1 MNRMRH
7 IQAILLI
14 SFVAA
19 ALLAH
24 PLIAQT
30 ATSTSVEKRV
40 SDLLAR
46 MTLDEKIEL
55 IGGVPN
61 FGSHAIPNLGISG
74 LVMSDGPLGVHDF
87 GPVTAFPAPILL
99 AASWDTPLALEV
111 GKMMGQD
118 ARARGVHIILA
129 PGMDIYRS
137 PLCGRNFE
145 YLGEDPY
152 LASRMAVALIEGIQ
166 SQGVMA
172 TAKHFA
178 ANNQEFDRFN
188 ISSDV
193 DERTLREIY
202 LPAFEASVKEAHV
215 AAVMDAYNPVNG
227 VHMTQNEYLN
237 NEILKKEWGFDGI
250 LMSDWGA
257 THDGVAA
264 ANGGLDLEMPSA
276 DFMNAATLL
285 PAIQQGKV
293 SVATIND
300 KVRRILRKSIE
311 FGYFDRSQTDASIP
325 LYSQEGRTVAL
336 KEAEDGMV
344 LLKNQ
349 GNLLPLD
356 KRRYKTIAV
365 IGPDA
370 YPSVIGGGGS
380 SLVTP
385 FNSVSYLE
393 GISNYLGTQA
403 KVLYAVDSVP
413 LNEVV
418 AETDFRV
425 SPGGPAGLTGEYFD
439 NQELNGP
446 AALTRTDAHVDFDWG
461 LGSFAAGHPD
471 DHFSARWTAYFTPK
485 LSGDYKFYVSSDD
498 GARVYLEDERII
510 DDWHSHGETLNNAVR
525 TLEAGHTYKVRLEY
539 FENVGSA
546 AVHFGVIA
554 AADVVGRN
562 TKAVAAKADAV
573 ILCVGFDSNSESE
586 GSDRTFRLP
595 SGQDQ
600 LIRDIT
606 SVNKNVVVVLTAGGN
621 VDMTGWIDG
630 TPAILDAFYPGQEGG
645 MALAH
650 ILFGDVS
657 PSGKLPASYERQW
670 QDNPTYQS
678 YYPKEGEKRV
688 SYSEGIFMGY
698 RGYDRSAVKPMFPF
712 GYGLSYTTFA
722 YSNLRVNPASARN
735 DDAVAVTFD
744 VRNTGSRAGAE
755 VAELYVGDAH
765 AAVPRPVKEL
775 KGFAKV
781 FLQPGESKQV
791 TLHLN
796 HRSFSYYDV
805 KTREWTA
812 DPGDFSIL
820 VASSSA
826 DIELTGKFH
835 LTDKLASH

>member
-1 MNRMRH
+1 M
-7 IQAILLI
+7 ALL
-14 SFVAA
+14 VAA

-24 PLIAQT
+24 AAVAQT
-30 ATSTSVEKRV
+30 SSPANVEERV
-40 SDLLAR
+40 NHLLAR

-55 IGGVPN
+55 IGGVTN
-61 FGSHAIPNLGISG
+61 FGTHAIPRLGIPG
-74 LVMSDGPLGVHDF
+74 MMMSDGPLGVHDY

-111 GKMMGQD
+111 GKMMGRD

-137 PLCGRNFE
+137 PMCGRNFE

-166 SQGVMA
+166 SQRVMA

-188 ISSDV
+188 VSSDV

-227 VHMTQNEYLN
+227 VHMTQNDYLN

-276 DFMNAATLL
+276 DFMNAATLR
-285 PAIQQGKV
+285 PAIEQGQV
-293 SVATIND
+293 SIATIDD
-300 KVRRILRKSIE
+300 KVRRILRKSME
-311 FGYFDRSQTDASIP
+311 FGFFDHSQLDDSIP
-325 LYSQEGRTVAL
+325 LYSQEGRVVAL

-413 LNEVV
+413 LDEVV
-418 AETDFRV
+418 AQSDFRV
-425 SPGGPAGLTGEYFD
+425 TPGGAPGLSGEYFD
-439 NQELNGP
+439 NQELDGP
-446 AALTRTDAHVDFDWG
+446 AALERTDSHVDFDWG
-461 LGSFAAGHPD
+461 LNSFAAGHPV

-485 LSGDYKFYVSSDD
+485 TSGDYKFYVSSDD
-498 GARVYLEDERII
+498 GVRLYLEDQGII
-510 DDWHSHGETLNNAVR
+510 DDWHSHGETLNTAVR
-525 TLEAGHTYKVRLEY
+525 TLDAGHAYKVRLEY

-562 TKAVAAKADAV
+562 TKALAAKADAV
-573 ILCVGFDSNSESE
+573 ILCVGFDPTSESE

-621 VDMTGWIDG
+621 VDMTRWIDR
-630 TPAILDAFYPGQEGG
+630 TPAVLDAFYPGQEGG
-645 MALAH
+645 TALAH
-650 ILFGDVS
+650 ILFGDVN

-670 QDNPTYQS
+670 QDNPTYES
-678 YYPKEGEKRV
+678 YYPKNGAKSV

-698 RGYDRSAVKPMFPF
+698 RGYDRSQVKPMFPF
-712 GYGLSYTTFA
+712 GYGLSYTSFA
-722 YSNLRVNPASARN
+722 YSQLSVAPPSARN
-735 DDAVAVTFD
+735 DDPVAVTFD
-744 VRNTGSRAGAE
+744 VRNTGKRAGAE
-755 VAELYVGDAH
+755 VAELYVGDSH

-775 KGFAKV
+775 KGFAKI
-781 FLQPGESKQV
+781 FLLPGQSKQV

-796 HRSFSYYDV
+796 HRSFSYYDI
-805 KTREWTA
+805 KTKEWTA

-820 VASSSA
+820 VGSSSA
-826 DIELTGKFH
+826 RIELTGKFH
-835 LTDKLASH
+835 LTEKAALH